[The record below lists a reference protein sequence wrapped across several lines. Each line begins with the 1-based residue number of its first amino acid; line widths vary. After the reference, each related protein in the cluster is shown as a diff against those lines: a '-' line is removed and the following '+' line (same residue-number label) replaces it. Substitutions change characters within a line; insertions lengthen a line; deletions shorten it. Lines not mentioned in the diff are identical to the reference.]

1 MKIVS
6 ISTKFPSH
14 HRALSASSRFIVSA
28 WSYPL
33 ITWMLGSRR
42 LERGINGNY
51 NFRRVFSLTNSG
63 YIIQRPAQADDAQL
77 IQVWFSSD
85 CYLLLK
91 NWIKLCLISKVHLKV
106 FCCLSVPR
114 TPSGVNW
121 CNELD
126 SAKVK
131 LSLIGFNLNY
141 KCRKFFILS
150 RFCHSSTVIFVFRVS
165 LFSFSTA
172 TRRLSC
178 VI

>member
-1 MKIVS
+1 MSYPLHLNWHIFQLKFPRPSPKSFNKTKNQTRHCVDCGNSKVDSIAATMKIVF

-14 HRALSASSRFIVSA
+14 HRALSASRFIVSA

-106 FCCLSVPR
+106 FCCLSVP
-114 TPSGVNW
+114 SAQNSQW
-121 CNELD
+121 C
-126 SAKVK
+126 K
-131 LSLIGFNLNY
+131 L
-141 KCRKFFILS
+141 
-150 RFCHSSTVIFVFRVS
+150 VQRVG
-165 LFSFSTA
+165 
-172 TRRLSC
+172 
-178 VI
+178 